1 MGADVFISYARTDR
15 GFAATIAEA
24 LRASSMAASDV
35 CATTTA
41 LFTCHGGDGSLSPET
56 ASVLF
61 FEMGQGT
68 SQLLPVRLA
77 PKDVAFFLPEGDEAP
92 DDTGCQ
98 ALRGTA
104 GLFYCAGVDPLYQST
119 FCHARSEI
127 PTSA

>member
-1 MGADVFISYARTDR
+1 MTP
-15 GFAATIAEA
+15 
-24 LRASSMAASDV
+24 SDV
-35 CATTTA
+35 CAATTA

-77 PKDVAFFLPEGDEAP
+77 PNDVSFFLPEGDEAP

-104 GLFYCAGVDPLYQST
+104 GLFYCAGVDGEQGKQVNYGRRGIGAIHEANGLPYQQ
-119 FCHARSEI
+119 FLQ
-127 PTSA
+127 